1 MPLVSR
7 RCSRLRKFFLG
18 NVIAVMLLGG
28 CASAGNPRD
37 PLEPLNRG
45 IYQFNDAVDTVLFR
59 PMAEVY
65 QVLPQFVRTGIG
77 NFFSNVQDVI
87 IALNNLLQGKVTDA
101 GLDLCRIIV
110 NSTVGI
116 LGLIDVGTEIGL
128 EKHQEDFGQTLGRWG
143 IGTGPYIVIPFLGP
157 STVRDGFGLIGDWK
171 TDPLTYLEP
180 TRTRNA
186 AYGLYFLNRR
196 AELLSA
202 SRILEIAALDPYEF
216 VRDAY
221 LQRRRNL
228 VYDGN
233 PPDEDDPEIEAR
245 PKTAAPEVKPATP
258 TPDKTPEP
266 AAPATEKPV
275 TGNQ

>member
-1 MPLVSR
+1 MVGS
-7 RCSRLRKFFLG
+7 
-18 NVIAVMLLGG
+18 VIAVTLLGG
-28 CASAGNPRD
+28 CASTGNPRD

-45 IYQFNDAVDTVLFR
+45 IYQFNDAVDTVLFK
-59 PMAEVY
+59 PLAEVY
-65 QVLPQFVRTGIG
+65 QGLLPQFVRTGVG
-77 NFFSNVQDVI
+77 NFFSNFQDVI
-87 IALNNLLQGKVTDA
+87 VALNNLLQGKVTDA

-110 NSTVGI
+110 NSTVGV

-143 IGTGPYIVIPFLGP
+143 MGTGPYIVIPFIGP
-157 STVRDGFGLIGDWK
+157 STVRDGVGLIADWK
-171 TDPLTYLEP
+171 TDPLTYIKP

-186 AYGLYFLNRR
+186 LFGVFFVNRR

-202 SRILEIAALDPYEF
+202 SKILEVAALDPYEF

-228 VYDGN
+228 IYDGN
-233 PPDEDDPEIEAR
+233 PPDEDDPGPEAK
-245 PKTAAPEVKPATP
+245 PNAGASGSTPAPAKAPES
-258 TPDKTPEP
+258 

-275 TGNQ
+275 TGDR

>member
-1 MPLVSR
+1 MPLVPR
-7 RCSRLRKFFLG
+7 RVLRLRTLFLG
-18 NVIAVMLLGG
+18 GVIAVTLLGG
-28 CASAGNPRD
+28 CASTGNPRD

-59 PMAEVY
+59 PLAEVY
-65 QVLPQFVRTGIG
+65 QGLLPQFVRTGVG
-77 NFFSNVQDVI
+77 NFFSNFQDVI
-87 IALNNLLQGKVTDA
+87 VALNNLLQGKVTDA

-110 NSTVGI
+110 NSTVGV

-157 STVRDGFGLIGDWK
+157 STVRDGVGLIADWK
-171 TDPLTYLEP
+171 TDPLTYIKP

-186 AYGLYFLNRR
+186 LFGVFFVNRR

-202 SRILEIAALDPYEF
+202 SKILEVAALDPYEF

-221 LQRRRNL
+221 LQRRRNM

-233 PPDEDDPEIEAR
+233 PPDEDDPEPEAK
-245 PKTAAPEVKPATP
+245 PKPGASGPAPAPEKA
-258 TPDKTPEP
+258 PEP
-266 AAPATEKPV
+266 AAPATGASKP
-275 TGNQ
+275 

>member
-7 RCSRLRKFFLG
+7 RYSRLRKFFLG

-45 IYQFNDAVDTVLFR
+45 IYQFNDAVDTVLIR
-59 PMAEVY
+59 PLAEVY

-77 NFFSNVQDVI
+77 NFFSNIQDVI

-143 IGTGPYIVIPFLGP
+143 FGTGPYIVIPFLGP
-157 STVRDGFGLIGDWK
+157 STVRDGIGLIGDWK

-196 AELLSA
+196 AELLNA

-228 VYDGN
+228 VHDGN
-233 PPDEDDPEIEAR
+233 PPDEDDQEPDLK
-245 PKTAAPEVKPATP
+245 PKPGASGPAP
-258 TPDKTPEP
+258 TPEKVPETAP
-266 AAPATEKPV
+266 PATEKPV
-275 TGNQ
+275 TGDR